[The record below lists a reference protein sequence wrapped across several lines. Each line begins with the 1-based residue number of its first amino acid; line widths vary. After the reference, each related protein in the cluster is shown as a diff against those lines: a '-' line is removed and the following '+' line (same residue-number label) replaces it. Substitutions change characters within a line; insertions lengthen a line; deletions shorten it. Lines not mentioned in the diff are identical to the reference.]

1 MYELNPTTPPPSS
14 PSRRRRRL
22 QVGDVWEAVLRPRDR
37 QADVLDN
44 SDVDDNVEHDVVDTS
59 GRKRLPVVDSLLI
72 DRILAQ
78 AETQIS
84 DPPGFFFAAM
94 PPVQRRPKS
103 TGKSKANLSASA
115 RKRKGKPTPPKDGAL
130 SSGGLPQRT
139 DPKDTDK
146 EGDPPPTQPGGTEGA
161 QPQKQAP
168 PKKDD
173 GPGGGSQQASGPQPS
188 GGATE
193 PAGPNTR
200 SRPPEVVSGGATEP
214 AGPSTRSRPP
224 EVV

>member
-1 MYELNPTTPPPSS
+1 
-14 PSRRRRRL
+14 
-22 QVGDVWEAVLRPRDR
+22 VWEAVLRPRDQ
-37 QADVLDN
+37 QADILDN
-44 SDVDDNVEHDVVDTS
+44 SDVDNDVEHDIFDTS
-59 GRKRLPVVDSLLI
+59 GRRRLPVVDSLSI

-94 PPVQRRPKS
+94 PPVQRTPKS

-115 RKRKGKPTPPKDGAL
+115 RKRKGKPTPPKDGAP
-130 SSGGLPQRT
+130 SSGGSPQTT

-146 EGDPPPTQPGGTEGA
+146 EARETRRHPSQGGTEGA
-161 QPQKQAP
+161 QPPKQAP

-173 GPGGGSQQASGPQPS
+173 GPGGGSQQASGSQPL
-188 GGATE
+188 
-193 PAGPNTR
+193 
-200 SRPPEVVSGGATEP
+200 GGATEP

-224 EVV
+224 EVASGIYTEGLIPVPTYD